1 MIYWCPVLI
10 LTQAGTEID
19 TVAPPHA
26 HQNSLSEKPLDP
38 GVPASPL
45 ATSGAAPTW
54 KPQMMRVV
62 TSDQYIGGEE
72 PQTVPYFCFKMPAL
86 VVLLLF
92 VTRQRRADVVSEA
105 ICQTLEGNGGKI
117 GLLIM

>member
-10 LTQAGTEID
+10 LTQAGTEIG

-26 HQNSLSEKPLDP
+26 HRNSLSENPLDP
-38 GVPASPL
+38 CVPASPL

-54 KPQMMRVV
+54 KPQMMMVV
-62 TSDQYIGGEE
+62 TSDQYIGEEE
-72 PQTVPYFCFKMPAL
+72 PQTVPYFCSKMPAL

-105 ICQTLEGNGGKI
+105 ICQMQEGNGGKI